1 MTGDPAPGA
10 WRANMAENKI
20 AARLRKLDGLR
31 RDGLIDEGEFQKK
44 RKEIM
49 EEKW

>member
-1 MTGDPAPGA
+1 
-10 WRANMAENKI
+10 MAENKI
-20 AARLRKLDGLR
+20 ASLRRKLEGLR